1 LRSASSTPC
10 ISDAIN
16 LRIDQVTG
24 NRLFLYTQKP
34 GVPVNLVL
42 PDVVRDALRR
52 TSMTSKQYWF
62 WSGAGELETAITNWR
77 ARLQRL
83 FELAKIPDGHAHRFR
98 DTFAVE
104 LLLAGVPIER
114 VSVLLDH
121 QSVRITEKHYSP
133 WAKSRQ
139 EQLEADLRK
148 SWENDPLAKETEN
161 TGYTAGIQEPEVAS
175 RPYFIGGFTGGAGG
189 NRTHV

>member
-1 LRSASSTPC
+1 
-10 ISDAIN
+10 
-16 LRIDQVTG
+16 
-24 NRLFLYTQKP
+24 
-34 GVPVNLVL
+34 
-42 PDVVRDALRR
+42 
-52 TSMTSKQYWF
+52 M
-62 WSGAGELETAITNWR
+62 ITNWR

-114 VSVLLDH
+114 LSVLLGH
-121 QSVRITEKHYSP
+121 QSVRITERHYSP

-148 SWENDPLAKETEN
+148 AWENDPLAKETEN
-161 TGYTAGIQEPEVAS
+161 TRYATGTQKLEDGAS
-175 RPYFIGGFTGGAGG
+175 PYFIGGFDGGAGG

>member
-1 LRSASSTPC
+1 
-10 ISDAIN
+10 
-16 LRIDQVTG
+16 
-24 NRLFLYTQKP
+24 
-34 GVPVNLVL
+34 
-42 PDVVRDALRR
+42 
-52 TSMTSKQYWF
+52 MTSKQYWF

-114 VSVLLDH
+114 VSVLLGH
-121 QSVRITEKHYSP
+121 QSVRITEKHYRP

-148 SWENDPLAKETEN
+148 AWENDPLVQATGDA
-161 TGYTAGIQEPEVAS
+161 GYTAGTQKFDDAANP
-175 RPYFIGGFTGGAGG
+175 
-189 NRTHV
+189 

>member
-1 LRSASSTPC
+1 MNSRSLPLVQETPAR
-10 ISDAIN
+10 S
-16 LRIDQVTG
+16 
-24 NRLFLYTQKP
+24 
-34 GVPVNLVL
+34 
-42 PDVVRDALRR
+42 
-52 TSMTSKQYWF
+52 
-62 WSGAGELETAITNWR
+62 GELETAITNWR

-114 VSVLLDH
+114 VSILWGH
-121 QSVRITEKHYSP
+121 QSIRITERHYSP

-148 SWENDPLAKETEN
+148 AWKNDPLAQETED
-161 TGYTAGIQEPEVAS
+161 TRYAAGTQQIKKPAI
-175 RPYFIGGFTGGAGG
+175 PDFIGGFDGGAGG